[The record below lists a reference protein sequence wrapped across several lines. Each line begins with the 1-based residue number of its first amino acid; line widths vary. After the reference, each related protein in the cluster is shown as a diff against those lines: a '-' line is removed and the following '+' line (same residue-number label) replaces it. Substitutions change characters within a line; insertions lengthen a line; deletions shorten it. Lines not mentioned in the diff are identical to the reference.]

1 MIINTFDGK
10 VAERVYALTLRYS
23 LRYLQQVLKPPF
35 TLHAHE
41 PFVML
46 PTEAYNLVVDKL
58 LNRFIIA
65 KHASLAINA

>member
-1 MIINTFDGK
+1 MIIDAFDSK
-10 VAERVYALTLRYS
+10 VAERVHTLTLHYS
-23 LRYLQQVLKPPF
+23 LRNLQEVLKSPF

-46 PTEAYNLVVDKL
+46 STEAYDLVVDKL

-65 KHASLAINA
+65 KHAGLTINA